1 MSVLVEHI
9 KASSVANYEECM
21 AQQGT
26 IAMIGCPSVINRVG
40 GPLHCLF
47 GDESPDGLSEKKAR
61 LHRAVLDPAVTPRV
75 EGGDV
80 LNKSLCEGIS
90 CWVQCKLK
98 GGKLLRRGR
107 QFTESIALKYLLV
120 TVVEAIAVR
129 QSPAPHILRKDLRKR
144 PRDKRRG
151 SACSSSLSVH

>member
-80 LNKSLCEGIS
+80 PNKSLCEGIS

-98 GGKLLRRGR
+98 GGKLLRIGR
-107 QFTESIALKYLLV
+107 QFNCREIPPCHCSRGDRRQ
-120 TVVEAIAVR
+120 TVPNP
-129 QSPAPHILRKDLRKR
+129 SYPAQRPAKKTKR
-144 PRDKRRG
+144 
-151 SACSSSLSVH
+151 